1 MDFVPDDILK
11 EFPQENERH
20 LIDPKTRV
28 KFGNSISAEK
38 FPRSKK
44 VTWTKTGGSYEIA
57 LKSDTSFR
65 SIIASKQRS
74 HTNDRSYVVYLSK
87 KLADIVQ
94 NSHIGELSPVRSA
107 EQLQKFKEASHT
119 ALKSIQNIF
128 REAITQIRPE
138 ESHRR
143 ASLLSLSDRYENIF
157 NNLIDA
163 CENLYSAVI
172 SGRKDLCMINVEGLR
187 NKKKL
192 EDCLKCLTDASLSNE
207 KLQSS
212 IKNLNLEIMQA
223 ISSTKANEEEV
234 FNVHN
239 LYKLQ
244 LQRTESDQRVLAEE
258 SCHCFNM
265 ALNLI
270 KLFCDR
276 NMVTIIDHL
285 QMSKDKWLTMYDRS
299 FLLMRKLITQ
309 LFETLAACSEG
320 IMRFS
325 ECLEYLFMSSKYHLD
340 DLLKK
345 TEKLE
350 IYLHPTFEDNVKNRS
365 PEYTT
370 CATILLTDI
379 LETAQKL
386 LNNINKLWTMKKC
399 ELINQ
404 IGLNTC
410 QYDRTD
416 INEIKENDETIKDND
431 ENFKQNQ
438 TINNKIF
445 KHGTFISSLRLN
457 CSSQNIAQPKFY
469 KQLFKILKSE
479 LNLSDLKL
487 LLKSATDEFHQLF
500 VFMKENLNDQQSSGL
515 FNWLNL
521 TNNINDLENV
531 LCRLSSILTIQER
544 NLIKLIDLNDLGIS
558 TFVHMIE
565 KLKDNLHNGQEEEGP
580 LFDLNEL
587 RERFKKWKDLMKL
600 DDCDPFQSN
609 SVVDKLSLDGEE
621 DSDKNDKFNQTKLTI
636 QLNDQSTLKLIIN
649 MQQILNQKLCEL
661 NLNLVNNVNKIDMKR
676 SIVCQLTT
684 EWLSSLVIWVCLRNC
699 NSEQQAL
706 FEKIYNYKLNNSN
719 NLETNSSK
727 QICLHQMDRIEAIE
741 HNTMGMNNEDTVI
754 NTGFNENDDII
765 SNENKYYNETG
776 IDNDDDAE
784 WITSCFKESY
794 QDLQNHLN
802 DFKTKSKLEDVI
814 RQLIIELDDISTNL
828 NINTCLTKYFKN
840 QIDFEIWEQQRNELN
855 SAKQEFIQAWNN
867 LLNEIYQNH
876 SDEHSENAKT
886 DFSKGHNKE
895 DHEVSKSN
903 VNNNLNYLHES
914 NQDGFFCTDSIDYI
928 NRQMD
933 IRTSEGFFHKT

>member
-1 MDFVPDDILK
+1 M
-11 EFPQENERH
+11 
-20 LIDPKTRV
+20 
-28 KFGNSISAEK
+28 
-38 FPRSKK
+38 
-44 VTWTKTGGSYEIA
+44 
-57 LKSDTSFR
+57 
-65 SIIASKQRS
+65 
-74 HTNDRSYVVYLSK
+74 YLSK

-94 NSHIGELSPVRSA
+94 NTHIGELSPVENA

-119 ALKSIQNIF
+119 ALKGIQNIF
-128 REAITQIRPE
+128 REATNQIRPE

-143 ASLLSLSDRYENIF
+143 SLLFSLSDRYDNIS
-157 NNLIDA
+157 NNLLDA

-187 NKKKL
+187 NTKKL
-192 EDCLKCLTDASLSNE
+192 EDCLKCLTDASLRNK

-276 NMVTIIDHL
+276 NMVNIIDQL
-285 QMSKDKWLTMYDRS
+285 KMSKDKWLTMYDRS

-325 ECLEYLFMSSKYHLD
+325 EGLEYLFMSSKYHLD

-345 TEKLE
+345 IEKLE

-365 PEYTT
+365 PEYATR
-370 CATILLTDI
+370 ATILLTDI

-386 LNNINKLWTMKKC
+386 LSKIDELWTMKKC

-404 IGLNTC
+404 IGLNTS
-410 QYDRTD
+410 QYERTD
-416 INEIKENDETIKDND
+416 MNEIKDNDETIKDD
-431 ENFKQNQ
+431 ENFKQNK
-438 TINNKIF
+438 TINNKMF
-445 KHGTFISSLRLN
+445 KHGAFISTLRLN
-457 CSSQNIAQPKFY
+457 CSSQNVAQPKFY

-479 LNLSDLKL
+479 INLYDLKL
-487 LLKSATDEFHQLF
+487 LLKSATDEFHELF
-500 VFMKENLNDQQSSGL
+500 VFMKENLNDQQLSGL

-521 TNNINDLENV
+521 TNNINDLEDV

-544 NLIKLIDLNDLGIS
+544 NLIKIIDLNDLGIS

-565 KLKDNLHNGQEEEGP
+565 KLKDNLNNGQEEEGP
-580 LFDLNEL
+580 LFDLNKL

-600 DDCDPFQSN
+600 DDCDPLQSN
-609 SVVDKLSLDGEE
+609 FVVNKLSQEGENN
-621 DSDKNDKFNQTKLTI
+621 DRNDKFNQTKLTI

-649 MQQILNQKLCEL
+649 MQQILNQRLCEL

-699 NSEQQAL
+699 NSEQQIL

-719 NLETNSSK
+719 NLETNSK

-741 HNTMGMNNEDTVI
+741 HNTMEMNNEDAVI
-754 NTGFNENDDII
+754 NTDFNDNDDII
-765 SNENKYYNETG
+765 SRENKYYNETG
-776 IDNDDDAE
+776 IDDDDDAE

-794 QDLQNHLN
+794 QDLQSHLN

-855 SAKQEFIQAWNN
+855 LAKKEFIQAWNN
-867 LLNEIYQNH
+867 LLNEVYQNH
-876 SDEHSENAKT
+876 SDKHSENLKT
-886 DFSKGHNKE
+886 DLSKGHNKE
-895 DHEVSKSN
+895 EHEVSESD
-903 VNNNLNYLHES
+903 VNNNLNYLRES
-914 NQDGFFCTDSIDYI
+914 NHDGFFCTDSIDYI
-928 NRQMD
+928 SRQMEAASERQKASFIKRKNLEDAIQQKQELKNKLEKEIED
-933 IRTSEGFFHKT
+933 IDQKLVELRKTLCDAFESMQLEVQHGKS